1 MKLSAR
7 DAALDARIKVAYEE
21 FLNTTAHG
29 GAGSRYLAPKLT
41 RAELWRRVKRLDT
54 LQRRRRDELGVA

>member
-1 MKLSAR
+1 MTQR
-7 DAALDARIKVAYEE
+7 DIDLESRIKVAYEE
-21 FLNTTAHG
+21 FLNIAAHS

-41 RAELWRRVKRLDT
+41 RAEQWSRAKRLYT

>member
-1 MKLSAR
+1 MTQR
-7 DAALDARIKVAYEE
+7 DIDLEGRIKVAYEE